1 MKLICSK
8 SNLLHGVNIVSK
20 AVPTRT
26 TMAILECILI
36 DASANEI
43 KLTAND
49 MELGIETKIEGEIA
63 ERGVIALDAKIF
75 SEIVRKLPDS
85 DVTIETDASFKKTTI
100 TCEKAKFN
108 IVGKSGD
115 DFSYIPY
122 IERNEPIVM
131 SQFTLK
137 EVIRQTIFSI
147 ADNDNNKLMT
157 GELFEIEENDLKVVS
172 LDGHRISIRNI
183 ELKNNYSHKKVV
195 VPGKTL
201 QEVSKILPGSAE
213 DEVSIFLT
221 DNHIVFEFE
230 NTTVV
235 SRLIE
240 GEYFKIE
247 QMLSSDYETK
257 VKINKRELLDCIDR
271 ATLLV
276 KEGDKK
282 PIIMNITDGT
292 MELKINSFIG
302 SMNEDIDIAKEG
314 KDILIGFN
322 PKFFID
328 ALRVIDEEEVT
339 LYMVNPKAPC
349 FIKDDEGT
357 FIYLILPVNFNAA
370 AN

>member
-8 SNLLHGVNIVSK
+8 QNLLRGVNIVSK

-36 DASANEI
+36 DASAGEI
-43 KLTAND
+43 KLVAND
-49 MELGIETKIEGEIA
+49 MELGIETKIEGEIV
-63 ERGVIALDAKIF
+63 ERGIIALDAKIF
-75 SEIVRKLPDS
+75 SEIVRKLPDN
-85 DVTIETDASFKKTTI
+85 DVTIVSDESFKTVI

-115 DFSYIPY
+115 DFSYLPY
-122 IERNEPIVM
+122 IEKNESIII

-157 GELFEIEENDLKVVS
+157 GELIEINNNQLKVVS
-172 LDGHRISIRNI
+172 LDGHRISIRYI
-183 ELKNNYSHKKVV
+183 EMKDSYDHKKVV

-201 QEVSKILPGSAE
+201 QEVSKIIPGGV
-213 DEVSIFLT
+213 DDDVVIYLT
-221 DNHIVFEFE
+221 NNHIVFEFDD
-230 NTTVV
+230 TTVV

-240 GEYFKIE
+240 GEYFKID

-282 PIIMNITDGT
+282 PIIMNITDGN

-314 KDILIGFN
+314 KDIMIGFN

-328 ALRVIDEEEVT
+328 ALRVIDEEEVS

-349 FIKDDEGT
+349 FIRDDAGRFT
-357 FIYLILPVNFNAA
+357 YLILPVNFNSAG
-370 AN
+370 N

>member
-1 MKLICSK
+1 MKLVFDKADLVK
-8 SNLLHGVNIVSK
+8 SVGIAMK
-20 AVPTRT
+20 AVSGKT
-26 TMAILECILI
+26 TMPILECILI
-36 DASANEI
+36 DASSNVI
-43 KLTAND
+43 KFTSND
-49 MELGIETKIEGEIA
+49 MELGIETIVTGMIL
-63 ERGVIALDAKIF
+63 ERGIVALDAKIF
-75 SEIVRKLPDS
+75 SEIVRKLPDNQ
-85 DVTIETDASFKKTTI
+85 VTIETDENLVTTI

-108 IVGKSGD
+108 IPGQSGE
-115 DFSYIPY
+115 DFSYL
-122 IERNEPIVM
+122 PILETSDCVSI

>member
-1 MKLICSK
+1 M
-8 SNLLHGVNIVSK
+8 K
-20 AVPTRT
+20 AVSGKT
-26 TMAILECILI
+26 TMPILECILI
-36 DASANEI
+36 DASSNVI
-43 KLTAND
+43 KFTSND
-49 MELGIETKIEGEIA
+49 MELGIETIVTGMIL
-63 ERGVIALDAKIF
+63 ERGIVALDAKIF
-75 SEIVRKLPDS
+75 SEIVRKLPDNQ
-85 DVTIETDASFKKTTI
+85 VTIETDENLVTTI

-108 IVGKSGD
+108 IPGQSGE
-115 DFSYIPY
+115 DFSYL
-122 IERNEPIVM
+122 PILETSDCVSI

-201 QEVSKILPGSAE
+201 QEISKIIGGEAE
-213 DEVSIFLT
+213 ADVDISFT
-221 DNHIVFEFE
+221 KNHIVFEFDR
-230 NTTVV
+230 TIVV

-240 GEYFKIE
+240 GEYFRID

-257 VKINKRELLDCIDR
+257 VKINKRELLECIDR
-271 ATLLV
+271 ATLLI

-357 FIYLILPVNFNAA
+357 FIYLILPVNFNA
-370 AN
+370 N